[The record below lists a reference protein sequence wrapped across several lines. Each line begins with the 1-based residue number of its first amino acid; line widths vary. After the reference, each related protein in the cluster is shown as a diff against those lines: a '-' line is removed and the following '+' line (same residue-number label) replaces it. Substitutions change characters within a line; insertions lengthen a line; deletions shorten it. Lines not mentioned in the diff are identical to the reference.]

1 MLYREQN
8 NNEALRKFDI
18 TLANVNERKNYT
30 LRKEVYN
37 IWLEKLL

>member
-18 TLANVNERKNYT
+18 TLAM
-30 LRKEVYN
+30 
-37 IWLEKLL
+37 